1 MAKITRAIQKIFCG
15 DVPAIDNVAVFGS
28 LAASNP
34 DYSDDPIEI
43 QSLAAYGQGWE
54 SATVLNQAPALQD
67 MNALLYLFSRQIAYQ
82 FQMGIPEW
90 IATET
95 YYIGSFVNSS
105 GVLYYSL
112 TNGNINNLV
121 TDTTKWQKFLAVN
134 TTVKAVTAA
143 YTILSTDSTL
153 ICAGSTSYAVTLP
166 AVSGIS
172 GRQYQIKSNLALPY
186 LVTVNVVSGGGLI
199 DGQST
204 CVLSQYQAIT
214 VVTDGTGWFI
224 V

>member
-34 DYSDDPIEI
+34 SYSNDPIVI
-43 QSLAAYGQGWE
+43 QSLAAYGEGWE

-67 MNALLYLFSRQIAYQ
+67 MNALQYLFSRQIAYQ

-153 ICAGSTSYAVTLP
+153 ICAGSSSYAVTLP
-166 AVSGIS
+166 AIGGIS

-186 LVTVNVVSGGGLI
+186 LVTVNTAAGGGLI
-199 DGQST
+199 DGQTT
-204 CVLSQYQAIT
+204 CVLSQYQAVT
-214 VVTDGTGWFI
+214 VVCDGTGWFI